1 MSTHHSSKKMLAFIG
16 YVLLIPP
23 VWMAIVWLNTSA
35 SLSPDGRKN
44 AFLEHFPDM
53 IQNFKWII
61 LFSLLCSVVSLFF
74 VSRSFNQPAV
84 FLRVIDVVAAMIG
97 ALVILMNIFQLL

>member
-44 AFLEHFPDM
+44 AFLEHFPSM
-53 IQNFKWII
+53 VQNFQWII
-61 LFSLLCSVVSLFF
+61 IFSLLFSMVSLFF

-97 ALVILMNIFQLL
+97 ALIILMNIFQLL